1 MANTSI
7 LAAFERMWQHIVAAF
22 ASKTDVANLS
32 DSLDVALDEFSS
44 HTHQA
49 NFGVRTSGTGTA
61 YTATVEGITTLT
73 TGVSFTMIPNVVSA
87 SNAPTLNVNG
97 LGAKTIRRRVSSA
110 TTSTT
115 TGYAVAWLAANKPIK
130 VEYDGTFW
138 IADLPAQNASDL
150 YGTVPISKGGTGAT
164 TAAAALQ
171 NLGVTYNITDLT
183 AGTSALTTGSIY
195 LMYE

>member
-7 LAAFERMWQHIVAAF
+7 LAAFERMWQHITAAF
-22 ASKTDVANLS
+22 ASKEEVTSLT
-32 DSLDVALDEFSS
+32 DSLGVALDEFSS

-49 NFGVRTSGTGTA
+49 SFGVTTSGTGAA
-61 YTATVEGITTLT
+61 YTATVEGITALT
-73 TGVSFTMIPNVVSA
+73 AGVSFTMIPNVVST
-87 SNAPTLNVNG
+87 STAPTLNVNG

-115 TGYAVAWLAANKPIK
+115 AGYAAAWLAANKPIK
-130 VEYDGTFW
+130 VEYDGVFW

-164 TAAAALQ
+164 TAAAALE
-171 NLGVTYNITDLT
+171 NLGITSGTTELT